1 MKCNLKI
8 IYLCIKNLIK
18 AYSLCQFFNPLFFL
32 HPFYPHPPMVAP
44 FSPFNKNM
52 WRLHFSPFPSGSV
65 VSEEPL
71 GSLYFC
77 QAGPLAFLQLLRPF
91 SWLSPH
97 LLGPWSRAWAAL
109 QWETIT
115 TPHCLWSSD
124 HMEAQQLTTCFSRQA
139 DQGKRKRNRRRK
151 KSLTLH
157 SYSFCCACRIC

>member
-1 MKCNLKI
+1 MF
-8 IYLCIKNLIK
+8 LCIHFI
-18 AYSLCQFFNPLFFL
+18 
-32 HPFYPHPPMVAP
+32 PHPPTVAP

-77 QAGPLAFLQLLRPF
+77 QAGPLAFLQPLRPF

-109 QWETIT
+109 QRETIT
-115 TPHCLWSSD
+115 TPLCLWSSD
-124 HMEAQQLTTCFSRQA
+124 HMEAQQLTTCFSWQG
-139 DQGKRKRNRRRK
+139 DQGWRKRKRGERREEKMGEEK
-151 KSLTLH
+151 KSLTLYPH
-157 SYSFCCACRIC
+157 SFDCACSAVKESVPGTVFSCLV